1 MLDEQLSANEQIGAD
16 LFELAASYLEKLKH
30 PAVLSYEIG
39 RLIFSKTA
47 STNADLLKQHYQ
59 RLLESLLSV
68 RLLTPI
74 RSNPKVLGYLLFGR
88 NLASPAEIAC
98 SLDPF
103 SYISHLNAMEYYGL
117 TDRFPKTLYMCTPPS
132 KEWREQATQR
142 MQKDLG
148 GETERY
154 VASGLPRLAKPALS
168 MIGKTAVQFHGRT
181 QMGAFR
187 SVSESSLRVATMG
200 RVFLDMLREPWLCGG
215 IQHVL
220 DIYRREGKRYLGLI
234 VDEVDRHGQ
243 PIDKIRAGYVLTEV
257 CHLSSEIVDQ
267 WTRFAQ
273 RGGSRKLD
281 PESEHSSSYSK
292 RWMLSLNVPSL
303 LSDDIEDI

>member
-1 MLDEQLSANEQIGAD
+1 MLIKQLSNERADAD
-16 LFELAASYLEKLKH
+16 LLEAAAGFLGKLKQ

-39 RLIFSKTA
+39 RLIFSKAT
-47 STNADLLKQHYQ
+47 SEGADILRRRYQTLLD
-59 RLLESLLSV
+59 SLLSV
-68 RLLTPI
+68 HLLTQI
-74 RSNPKVLGYLLFGR
+74 NSTSKVSGYLLFGR

-117 TDRFPKTLYMCTPPS
+117 TDRFPKILYMCTPPS
-132 KEWREQATQR
+132 KEWRAQATQR

-148 GETERY
+148 DEAERY
-154 VASGLPRLAKPALS
+154 LASGLPRLARPTLS
-168 MIGKTAVQFHGRT
+168 KIGQTAVQFHGRT

-187 SVSESSLRVATMG
+187 SVSESSLRVATLG
-200 RVFLDMLREPWLCGG
+200 RVFLDMLREPGLCGG

-234 VDEVDRHGQ
+234 VDEVDRHGE

-257 CHLSSEIVDQ
+257 CQLSSEIIDQ

-281 PESEHSSSYSK
+281 PESEHSSTYSK

-303 LSDDIEDI
+303 LSSEIDDI